1 MANKKADKSKR
12 EDGKSN
18 EEQMKD
24 LISIIEKIYHR
35 VSGTFKTDDKKS
47 FRITDQQT
55 NLLS

>member
-12 EDGKSN
+12 DDGKSN

-47 FRITDQQT
+47 FRITD
-55 NLLS
+55 